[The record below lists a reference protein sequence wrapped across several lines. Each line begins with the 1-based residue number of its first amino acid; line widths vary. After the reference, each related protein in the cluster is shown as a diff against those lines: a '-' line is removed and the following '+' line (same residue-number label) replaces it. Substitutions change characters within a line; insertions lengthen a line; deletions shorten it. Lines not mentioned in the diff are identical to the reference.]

1 MGLNCGDTLLRFFGV
16 LLLLSSSV
24 FLFAP
29 IWGETEDSEP
39 YSVYEGNSLCNDS
52 LVYLIAQEECESISE
67 LFVLGLGG
75 AIIGLVL
82 TLIPGKTVVNNYIQE
97 QKTHSVVKSQ
107 QISNNEPAKN
117 NINFCPQ
124 CGTKQQI
131 SGIYCPECGKDM
143 RI

>member
-1 MGLNCGDTLLRFFGV
+1 VGLSFGDTLLRFFGV

-29 IWGETEDSEP
+29 IWGDTEDSEP
-39 YSVYEGNSLCNDS
+39 YSVYEGHSLCNDS

-67 LFVLGLGG
+67 WFVYGLGG

-97 QKTHSVVKSQ
+97 QKTHPVAKSQ
-107 QISNNEPAKN
+107 QIQHMEPEKN
-117 NINFCPQ
+117 ITNFCPQ

-131 SGIYCPECGKDM
+131 SGMFCPECGEDL

>member
-1 MGLNCGDTLLRFFGV
+1 VGLNCGDTLLRFFGV

-29 IWGETEDSEP
+29 IWSETEDSEP